1 VRTITFHLCTR
12 SVETTTQSL
21 EVVASGSAGVR
32 LPRAFYRD
40 QADAVRYQRVSL
52 AYLGAIY
59 GLLGLAMAGVA
70 PVWLLF
76 LLVPPLYVRTALC
89 AHELMH
95 ICPAGR
101 VSFVH
106 RLMMILDTP
115 VGLGYREHRDIHV
128 RHHQSPATE
137 RDPEFFQIR
146 GGHLRALASSMV
158 SPEWAFVRYV
168 REKRLTRAW
177 AAEASVRAAVFAAL
191 AWANPFVFLAYW
203 VVLRASVGVSNFL
216 FHHALHYRAGRYG
229 TFRLEPSSPVDRALR
244 MLLGAE
250 SVLILY
256 EHPAHHAWLHVK
268 ARCLPDIQGAIAT

>member
-1 VRTITFHLCTR
+1 VKPSTDDP
-12 SVETTTQSL
+12 
-21 EVVASGSAGVR
+21 EVVASGGAGAR

-40 QADAVRYQRVSL
+40 QADAARYQRVSL
-52 AYLGAIY
+52 AYLVAIY
-59 GLLGLAMAGVA
+59 GLLGVAMAGLA

-95 ICPAGR
+95 VCPAGR
-101 VSFVH
+101 VSFAH

-115 VGLGYREHRDIHV
+115 VGLGYREHRDIHM
-128 RHHQSPATE
+128 RHHRSPATE

-158 SPEWAFVRYV
+158 SPEWAFARYA
-168 REKRLTRAW
+168 RERRLSRPW
-177 AAEASVRAAVFAAL
+177 AIEVSVRAAAFVL
-191 AWANPFVFLAYW
+191 LTWLNPSVFLAYW
-203 VVLRASVGVSNFL
+203 IALRVSIGVSNFL

-229 TFRLEPSSPVDRALR
+229 TFRLEPSPAADRVLR
-244 MLLGAE
+244 VLLGTE

-256 EHPAHHAWLHVK
+256 EHPAHHAWLQVK
-268 ARCLPDIQGAIAT
+268 ARFLPDIQGAIAT

>member
-1 VRTITFHLCTR
+1 VT
-12 SVETTTQSL
+12 
-21 EVVASGSAGVR
+21 

-40 QADAVRYQRVSL
+40 QADAARYKRVSL
-52 AYLGAIY
+52 GYLLAIY
-59 GLLGLAMAGVA
+59 ALLGFAMAGLL
-70 PVWLLF
+70 PVWLLVV
-76 LLVPPLYVRTALC
+76 LLPPVYVRSALG

-128 RHHQSPATE
+128 RHHQNPATE

-146 GGHLRALASSMV
+146 GGHLRAIASSMV
-158 SPEWAFVRYV
+158 SAEWAFLRYA
-168 REKRLTRAW
+168 RERRLTRPW
-177 AAEASVRAAVFAAL
+177 LAEASVRAAVFGVL
-191 AWANPFVFLAYW
+191 AWLNPFVFLAYW
-203 VVLRASVGVSNFL
+203 ITLRASIGISNFL

-229 TFRLEPSSPVDRALR
+229 TFRLEPSTPVDRVLR
-244 MLLGAE
+244 VLLGTE

-256 EHPAHHAWLHVK
+256 EHPAHHAWLQVK
-268 ARCLPDIQGAIAT
+268 ARCLPDVGGAIAT

>member
-1 VRTITFHLCTR
+1 MKPSTDDP
-12 SVETTTQSL
+12 
-21 EVVASGSAGVR
+21 EVVASGNAGVR

-52 AYLGAIY
+52 AYLVAIY
-59 GLLGLAMAGVA
+59 GLLGLAMAGLA

-106 RLMMILDTP
+106 RLMMVFDTP

-128 RHHQSPATE
+128 RHHQNPATE

-146 GGHLRALASSMV
+146 GAHLRALASSMV
-158 SPEWAFVRYV
+158 SPEWAFLRYW
-168 REKRLTRAW
+168 RERRLTRAW
-177 AAEASVRAAVFAAL
+177 AAEASIRAAVFAVL
-191 AWANPFVFLAYW
+191 AWLNPPVFLAYW
-203 VVLRASVGVSNFL
+203 IALRASIGVSNFL
-216 FHHALHYRAGRYG
+216 FHHALHYRDGRYG
-229 TFRLEPSSPVDRALR
+229 TFRLEPSPAADRVLR
-244 MLLGAE
+244 VLLGTE

-256 EHPAHHAWLHVK
+256 EHPAHHAWLQVK
-268 ARCLPDIQGAIAT
+268 ARCLPDVRGAIAT

>member
-1 VRTITFHLCTR
+1 VKTPTD
-12 SVETTTQSL
+12 SL
-21 EVVASGSAGVR
+21 EVDASGGAGAR

-52 AYLGAIY
+52 AYLVAIY
-59 GLLGLAMAGVA
+59 GLLGVAMAGLA
-70 PVWLLF
+70 PVWLLV
-76 LLVPPLYVRTALC
+76 LLVPPLYVRTALS

-95 ICPAGR
+95 VCPAGR

-115 VGLGYREHRDIHV
+115 VGLGYREHRDIHM
-128 RHHQSPATE
+128 RHHRSPATE

-158 SPEWAFVRYV
+158 SPEWAFVRYL
-168 REKRLTRAW
+168 REKRLSRSW

-191 AWANPFVFLAYW
+191 AWASPFVFLAYW

-229 TFRLEPSSPVDRALR
+229 TFRLEPSARVDRVLR
-244 MLLGAE
+244 FLLGTE

-256 EHPAHHAWLHVK
+256 EHPAHHAWLQVK
-268 ARCLPDIQGAIAT
+268 ARCLPDVQGAIAT